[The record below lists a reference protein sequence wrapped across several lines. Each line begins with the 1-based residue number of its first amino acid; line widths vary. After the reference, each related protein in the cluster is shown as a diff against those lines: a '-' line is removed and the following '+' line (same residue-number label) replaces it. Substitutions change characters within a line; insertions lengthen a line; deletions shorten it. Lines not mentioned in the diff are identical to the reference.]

1 MMNSTHKLLSDL
13 WSIWNIAIHLIRQ
26 SMLWGL
32 ERETSFIVL
41 MDRAEGGDAGSGMV
55 RYLEVVDSGT
65 VKRGPLQMC

>member
-1 MMNSTHKLLSDL
+1 
-13 WSIWNIAIHLIRQ
+13 
-26 SMLWGL
+26 MLWGL

-41 MDRAEGGDAGSGMV
+41 MERAEGGDAGSGMV